1 MIQLNYRDAMPL
13 CEQLKESIRKMIVTN
28 AYHTGEQLPPV
39 RQLASKLTINPR
51 TLEQAY
57 MELEQEGYLYTIPGK
72 GTYVAAQ
79 ECVDLAGNR
88 DLMQK
93 FDRLV
98 IELSGLSVPAGEL
111 TRRVTDLT
119 KET

>member
-1 MIQLNYRDAMPL
+1 
-13 CEQLKESIRKMIVTN
+13 
-28 AYHTGEQLPPV
+28 
-39 RQLASKLTINPR
+39 
-51 TLEQAY
+51 
-57 MELEQEGYLYTIPGK
+57 
-72 GTYVAAQ
+72 
-79 ECVDLAGNR
+79 
-88 DLMQK
+88 MQK